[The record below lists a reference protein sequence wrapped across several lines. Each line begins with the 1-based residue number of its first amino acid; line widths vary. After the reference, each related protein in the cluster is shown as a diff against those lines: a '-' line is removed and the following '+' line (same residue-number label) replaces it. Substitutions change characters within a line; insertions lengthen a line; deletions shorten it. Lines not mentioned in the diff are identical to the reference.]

1 VIAVWPERV
10 VQNVEVTA
18 LVHATEDESKVR
30 KAVLNLLPPDIDPPA
45 FEAVKLQGYY
55 GDPITTLKLNVKH
68 RRPATDLFEHIVRRL
83 SSLDLQALLD
93 ELPQRI
99 DESKNLYIRLD
110 KQKAYTGKAVLETHD
125 SIRVKAKLRLPHK
138 ADPVESIRMYIESL
152 ETYPT

>member
-1 VIAVWPERV
+1 MWLERV
-10 VQNVEVTA
+10 VHSVEMTT

-30 KAVLNLLPPDIDPPA
+30 RAVLNLLPADIDPPA
-45 FEAVKLQGYY
+45 FEAVKLQGYH
-55 GDPITTLKLNVKH
+55 GDPISALKLIVKH
-68 RRPATDLFEHIVRRL
+68 RRSATELLEHVVKRL
-83 SSLDLQALLD
+83 SSLDLLSLLD

-110 KQKAYTGKAVLETHD
+110 KQKAYTGNAVLERHD